1 MAKSIKEA
9 KQKSETET
17 AVDAYLVEIGVSY
30 VVHAAGKGLK
40 RDDWECDGW
49 RADFASKTGAR
60 EQFDYYTGIGYRV
73 YNTPAPRA
81 SRNSMIFA
89 DWEKTHIPFPPFAAS
104 VLYSLVSDSDAR
116 HESFRDWCATYDYD
130 SDSIKALN
138 IYNACCENAERL
150 ARVFTR
156 EQIAHLETLL
166 QDY

>member
-1 MAKSIKEA
+1 MKTIKQA
-9 KQKSETET
+9 QQKSEIET
-17 AVDAYLVEIGVSY
+17 AIDAYLAEIGVTFAVY
-30 VVHAAGKGLK
+30 TAGTGLK
-40 RDDWECDGW
+40 RDAWECDGW
-49 RADFASKTGAR
+49 RVEFGKGAVR
-60 EQFDYYTGIGYRV
+60 EMFDYYTGIGYRV